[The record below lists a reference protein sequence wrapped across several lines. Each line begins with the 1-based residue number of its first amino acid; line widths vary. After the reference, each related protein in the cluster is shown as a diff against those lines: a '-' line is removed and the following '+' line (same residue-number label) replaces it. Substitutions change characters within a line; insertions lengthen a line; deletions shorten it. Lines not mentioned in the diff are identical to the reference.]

1 MGNMYYNLL
10 LRWKAQDKPY
20 WKPDI
25 QLRLKEGER
34 VSPAEIW
41 GKSFYNIEN
50 IKYKGLK
57 AWMWLVYFRNN
68 QGGYCGRERKVE
80 DIRGKGSSLYVGA

>member
-1 MGNMYYNLL
+1 MRHKDLNVEWCTMVAAAIQNSVQCHCVIYDEKRRATTQTLL
-10 LRWKAQDKPY
+10 GHFF
-20 WKPDI
+20 
-25 QLRLKEGER
+25 KEGER

-57 AWMWLVYFRNN
+57 A
-68 QGGYCGRERKVE
+68 
-80 DIRGKGSSLYVGA
+80 